1 MLASVCKILLMI
13 MGPMFKFLA
22 ARAPDKVIEIM
33 KEVAP
38 VMDAFKEAVDA
49 EVAKREAM
57 KSAR

>member
-1 MLASVCKILLMI
+1 MI